1 MHVNRLDPYEI
12 RLKVGFEVHQQLAT
26 KEKLFCPC
34 SNTMTDEY
42 HYEFRR
48 RLRPVL
54 SELGEYDK
62 ATLFEFSKRKVM
74 RYLASKGSSC
84 LVEMDEE
91 PPHDINREALDTA
104 LIIALALNARI
115 IDEIHVMRKIVI
127 DGSNTTGFQRT
138 MLIATDGI
146 LRVKGREIKVQSICL
161 EEDAARLISDDGS
174 TRTYALDRLGVPLVE
189 IALEPI
195 NASIDELVEVALTLG
210 RLLRASRR
218 VARGL
223 GTIRQDVNISI
234 LGSDNVVEVKGVQ
247 RLDQLRSVIEYEMY
261 RQYAMHIIAD
271 RLRNLG
277 IQLETSL
284 HDVTHLLINARSKV
298 IRKALDDGGVVKAL
312 SVRGLA
318 GIFAYEPFEGI
329 RLGKELSELVRFYG
343 LGGIFH
349 SDELPAY
356 GITDN
361 DVDVLRR
368 YMKLESRD
376 AFILFAGPEEQIS
389 NAVHAVIERLKQAFM
404 GVASETR
411 AATPEGKTIY
421 LRPRP
426 GSARMYPET
435 DIPPI
440 PISRDTLARLGSSVP
455 KPWDEYV
462 DELSE
467 RYGINRILAEKV
479 FDSEYF
485 ELFEELASNI
495 KSIQPSF
502 IASTL
507 SEGIISLEREGLD
520 VSRLKV
526 EHIKDV
532 FYKVDKGEVAKE
544 SILEILAL
552 LMRGKAGSVE
562 EAISILGIKA
572 ISEEELVSIIN
583 SIIDENMHI
592 VKSKGINAINPLMGL
607 AMSRLRGRVDGSK
620 VNLMIRERILSFID
634 KEAQ

>member
-1 MHVNRLDPYEI
+1 MHNRLDPYEI
-12 RLKVGFEVHQQLAT
+12 GLKVGFEVHQQLAT
-26 KEKLFCPC
+26 KEKLFCSC
-34 SNTMTDEY
+34 SNTITDEY
-42 HYEFRR
+42 NYEFRR

-91 PPHDINREALDTA
+91 PPHDINREAFDTA

-115 IDEIHVMRKIVI
+115 VDEVHVMRKIVI

-146 LRVKGREIKVQSICL
+146 LRVKDRVIKVQSICL

-195 NASIDELVEVALTLG
+195 NAGIDELVEVALTLG

-234 LGSDNVVEVKGVQ
+234 LDNDNVVEVKGVQ

-271 RLRNLG
+271 RLRTLG
-277 IQLETSL
+277 IRLETSL
-284 HDVTHLLINARSKV
+284 HDVTHLLVNVRSKV

-329 RLGKELSELVRFYG
+329 RLGKELGELVRFYG

-356 GITDN
+356 GITDE
-361 DVDVLRR
+361 DVGVLRR
-368 YMKLESRD
+368 YMKLEPRD
-376 AFILFAGPEEQIS
+376 AFILFAGPEEQVS
-389 NAVHAVIERLKQAFM
+389 NAVHAVIERLKQAFI

-526 EHIKDV
+526 EHIKNV

-544 SILEILAL
+544 SILAILAL
-552 LMRGKAGSVE
+552 LMRGNAGSVE

-620 VNLMIRERILSFID
+620 VNAMIKERIRSFID
-634 KEAQ
+634 KEPEQ

>member
-1 MHVNRLDPYEI
+1 ME
-12 RLKVGFEVHQQLAT
+12 
-26 KEKLFCPC
+26 
-34 SNTMTDEY
+34 
-42 HYEFRR
+42 
-48 RLRPVL
+48 
-54 SELGEYDK
+54 
-62 ATLFEFSKRKVM
+62 
-74 RYLASKGSSC
+74 
-84 LVEMDEE
+84 
-91 PPHDINREALDTA
+91 
-104 LIIALALNARI
+104 
-115 IDEIHVMRKIVI
+115 
-127 DGSNTTGFQRT
+127 
-138 MLIATDGI
+138 
-146 LRVKGREIKVQSICL
+146 
-161 EEDAARLISDDGS
+161 
-174 TRTYALDRLGVPLVE
+174 
-189 IALEPI
+189 
-195 NASIDELVEVALTLG
+195 
-210 RLLRASRR
+210 
-218 VARGL
+218 
-223 GTIRQDVNISI
+223 
-234 LGSDNVVEVKGVQ
+234 
-247 RLDQLRSVIEYEMY
+247 
-261 RQYAMHIIAD
+261 
-271 RLRNLG
+271 
-277 IQLETSL
+277 LETSL
-284 HDVTHLLINARSKV
+284 HDVTHLLGNAGSKV

-356 GITDN
+356 GITDE
-361 DVDVLRR
+361 DVNTLRG
-368 YMKLESRD
+368 YMRLEPRD
-376 AFILFAGPEEQIS
+376 AFILFAGPGEKVS
-389 NAVHAVIERLKQAFM
+389 NAVYAVMERLKQAFI

-440 PISRDTLARLGSSVP
+440 PISKDALAKLGGSVP

-462 DELSE
+462 DELCEHYS
-467 RYGINRILAEKV
+467 INRVLAEKV

-495 KSIQPSF
+495 KSVQPSF

-520 VSRLKV
+520 ASRLKV
-526 EHIKDV
+526 EHIKDA

-544 SILEILAL
+544 SILAMLAL
-552 LMRGKAGSVE
+552 LMRGKASSVE
-562 EAISILGIKA
+562 EAMSILGIKA
-572 ISEEELVSIIN
+572 ISEDELASIIN

-620 VNLMIRERILSFID
+620 VNVMIRERLKSLMERGI
-634 KEAQ
+634 E

>member
-1 MHVNRLDPYEI
+1 MHMNRLDPYEI

-26 KEKLFCPC
+26 KQKLFCSC
-34 SNTMTDEY
+34 SNTITDEY
-42 HYEFRR
+42 DYEFRR

-54 SELGEYDK
+54 SELGEYDR
-62 ATLFEFSKRKVM
+62 ATLFEFSKRKVI

-91 PPHDINREALDTA
+91 PPHDINREALETA

-115 IDEIHVMRKIVI
+115 IDEVHVMRKIVI

-146 LRVKGREIKVQSICL
+146 MRVKGREVKVQSICL

-195 NASIDELVEVALTLG
+195 NASIDELVDIALALG

-234 LGSDNVVEVKGVQ
+234 LGSDNVIEVKGVQ

-261 RQYAMHIIAD
+261 RQYAMHIIAE
-271 RLRNLG
+271 RLRSLG
-277 IQLETSL
+277 MELETSL
-284 HDVTHLLINARSKV
+284 HDVTHLLGNAGSKV
-298 IRKALDDGGVVKAL
+298 IRKTLDDGGVVKAL

-356 GITDN
+356 GITDE
-361 DVDVLRR
+361 DVNTLRG
-368 YMKLESRD
+368 YMRLEPRD
-376 AFILFAGPEEQIS
+376 AFILFAGPEEKVS
-389 NAVHAVIERLKQAFM
+389 NAVYAVMERLKQAFI

-440 PISRDTLARLGSSVP
+440 PISKDALAKLGGSVP
-455 KPWDEYV
+455 KPWDEYL
-462 DELSE
+462 DELCEHYS
-467 RYGINRILAEKV
+467 INRVLAEKV

-495 KSIQPSF
+495 KSVQPSF

-520 VSRLKV
+520 ASRLKV
-526 EHIKDV
+526 EHIKDA

-544 SILEILAL
+544 SILAILAL
-552 LMRGKAGSVE
+552 LMRGKASSVE
-562 EAISILGIKA
+562 EAMSILGIKA
-572 ISEEELVSIIN
+572 ISEEELASIIN

-620 VNLMIRERILSFID
+620 VNVMIRERLKSLMERGI
-634 KEAQ
+634 E